1 MNTEEQQPLDN
12 ASAIIERFG
21 GIRPMA
27 GKINV
32 PVTTVQGWKKRDVIP
47 GNRRDDIINA
57 AQQNGIDISDLI
69 DTSSI
74 ANQNDRATTAAASTP
89 SYSSAAPQQPVS
101 QAQAS
106 RPPRTEPGEDPF
118 VRSRPLD
125 RSHDEL
131 MAEIHSSSERAVK
144 VSIWATTGLMLVV
157 MAAGAVMMWPKAQQI
172 DAQGSQLAALEGE
185 VGDLGD
191 EVRDV
196 NRRASF
202 LRDMV
207 PEDMQ
212 AKLEKIQNQAQN
224 LQATVSQISEQ
235 AAGIKDTVM
244 SPDAGSMGERL
255 AKLEEQVVLLTGSEE
270 IGDMVS
276 RVRAL
281 EATVAGQSQLSGAM
295 AELQGIV
302 DSLDGKVGGLEQ
314 KLAEAKTANA
324 DGALSQTL
332 GDVSGD
338 DLKAAAM
345 LLAFSQLRDSL
356 NRQAPFEEDLALL
369 QKMVGDDNPELQTAL
384 TRLAPRANGG
394 VLTPDGLS
402 GEFKG
407 LAGDI
412 VVSSLKGE
420 DVSVMEKAKAR
431 LGQVLQVEKDG
442 DVITGTDTQAKVARA
457 QAMLDKGDV
466 SGALAEL
473 KTLEGEAASTA
484 QPFVQEAEMTLLA
497 QQVQGMMQNMILS
510 KIGGL
515 QMPSMA
521 TPAAA
526 AAAAAAPMVAPTALP
541 TTPPQGQVDLN
552 AIKDNLQHMVPGQQ
566 EVIKDEESGLVILP
580 RPQGF
585 KGFSPGQ
592 Q

>member
-12 ASAIIERFG
+12 ASEIIERFG

-32 PVTTVQGWKKRDVIP
+32 PVTTIQGWKKRDVIP
-47 GNRRDDIINA
+47 GNRRDEIIA
-57 AQQNGIDISDLI
+57 AARQNGIDISDLI
-69 DTSSI
+69 DASSI
-74 ANQNDRATTAAASTP
+74 ANENTRASAASESYTP
-89 SYSSAAPQQPVS
+89 
-101 QAQAS
+101 
-106 RPPRTEPGEDPF
+106 PPRPRAEPSEDPF
-118 VRSRPLD
+118 VRSRPEG

-131 MAEIHSSSERAVK
+131 MAEIQTSSHKAVQAS
-144 VSIWATTGLMLVV
+144 VWTTTALLLVV
-157 MAAGAVMMWPKAQQI
+157 MGAGAFLMWPKAKQI
-172 DAQGSQLAALEGE
+172 DAQGARVAALEGE
-185 VGDLGD
+185 VGELGD

-212 AKLEKIQNQAQN
+212 AKLDKLQNQAQN

-235 AAGIKDTVM
+235 ASTIGTTLT
-244 SPDAGSMGERL
+244 SPDAGTMGERL
-255 AKLEEQVVLLTGSEE
+255 AKLEEQVLLLTGSVELS
-270 IGDMVS
+270 DMIA
-276 RVRAL
+276 RVRTL
-281 EATVAGQSQLSGAM
+281 EETVAGQSQLSGAM
-295 AELQGIV
+295 AELTGIV

-314 KLAEAKTANA
+314 KLAEVQASGG
-324 DGALSQTL
+324 DSALGETL
-332 GDVSGD
+332 GDVSGN

-369 QKMVGDDNPELQTAL
+369 QKMVGEDNPEMQDAL
-384 TRLAPRANGG
+384 LRLAPRANGG
-394 VLTPDGLS
+394 VLTPEGLS

-420 DVSVMEKAKAR
+420 DVSIMDKAKAR
-431 LGQVLQVEKDG
+431 FGQVLQVEKDG
-442 DVITGTDTQAKVARA
+442 EVITGTGTQATVARA
-457 QAMLDKGDV
+457 QALLDKGDV
-466 SGALAEL
+466 SAAIAEL
-473 KTLEGEAASTA
+473 QTLEGEAAQTA
-484 QPFVQEAEMTLLA
+484 QPFVQEAQMTLLA

-510 KIGGL
+510 KIGAAVPAAGAAIPAMT
-515 QMPSMA
+515 MPSV
-521 TPAAA
+521 PG
-526 AAAAAAPMVAPTALP
+526 V
-541 TTPPQGQVDLN
+541 PPQGQIDLN
-552 AIKDNLQHMVPGQQ
+552 AIKDSVTNALPGGQ

>member
-1 MNTEEQQPLDN
+1 MNSEEQQPLDH
-12 ASAIIERFG
+12 AGEIIERFG

-32 PVTTVQGWKKRDVIP
+32 PVTTIQGWKKRDVIP
-47 GNRRDDIINA
+47 GNRRDEIISA
-57 AQQNGIDISDLI
+57 ARQNGIDLTDLI
-69 DTSSI
+69 DASSI
-74 ANQNDRATTAAASTP
+74 ANQNDRATTST
-89 SYSSAAPQQPVS
+89 SSATATISENVAAYTP
-101 QAQAS
+101 
-106 RPPRTEPGEDPF
+106 RPRVEQSEDPF

-125 RSHDEL
+125 RSHDDL
-131 MAEIHSSSERAVK
+131 MAEIQSSSEKAVR

-157 MAAGAVMMWPKAQQI
+157 IAAGAAMMWPKAKQI
-172 DAQGSQLAALEGE
+172 DAQGARVAALEGE
-185 VGDLGD
+185 VGELGD

-212 AKLEKIQNQAQN
+212 AKLDKLQNQAQN
-224 LQATVSQISEQ
+224 LQATVSQITEQ
-235 AAGIKDTVM
+235 AQGIGNTVL
-244 SPDAGSMGERL
+244 SPDAGSLSERL
-255 AKLEEQVVLLTGSEE
+255 TKLEEQVLLLTGSAEL
-270 IGDMVS
+270 GDMIA
-276 RVRAL
+276 RVRSL
-281 EATVAGQSQLSGAM
+281 EETVAGQSQLSGAM
-295 AELQGIV
+295 AELTGIV

-314 KLAEAKTANA
+314 KLAEVQAANG
-324 DGALSQTL
+324 DGALGQTL
-332 GDVSGD
+332 GDVSGN

-369 QKMVGDDNPELQTAL
+369 QKMVGEDNPELQTAL
-384 TRLAPRANGG
+384 ARLAPRANGG

-420 DVSVMEKAKAR
+420 DVSIMDKAKAR

-442 DVITGTDTQAKVARA
+442 EVISGTDTQAKVARA
-457 QAMLDKGDV
+457 QAMLDQGDV
-466 SGALAEL
+466 QGAIAEL
-473 KTLEGEAASTA
+473 KSLEGEAAQTA

-497 QQVQGMMQNMILS
+497 QQVQGMMQNMILA
-510 KIGGL
+510 KIGGAV
-515 QMPSMA
+515 P
-521 TPAAA
+521 
-526 AAAAAAPMVAPTALP
+526 ALP
-541 TTPPQGQVDLN
+541 TTASPVAAPTTVPGVPPHGHIDLN
-552 AIKDNLQHMVPGQQ
+552 AIKDSVTNALPGQQ
-566 EVIKDEESGLVILP
+566 DVIKDDESGLVILP

>member
-1 MNTEEQQPLDN
+1 MNSEEQQPLDH
-12 ASAIIERFG
+12 AGEIIERFG

-32 PVTTVQGWKKRDVIP
+32 PVTTIQGWKKRDVIP
-47 GNRRDDIINA
+47 GNRRDEIISA
-57 AQQNGIDISDLI
+57 ARQNGIDLTDLI
-69 DTSSI
+69 DASSI
-74 ANQNDRATTAAASTP
+74 ANQNDRATTST
-89 SYSSAAPQQPVS
+89 SSATATVS
-101 QAQAS
+101 ENVAAYTP
-106 RPPRTEPGEDPF
+106 RPRVEQSEDPF

-125 RSHDEL
+125 RSHDDL
-131 MAEIHSSSERAVK
+131 MAEIQSSSEKAVR

-157 MAAGAVMMWPKAQQI
+157 IAAGAAMMWPKAKQI
-172 DAQGSQLAALEGE
+172 DAQGARVAALEGE

-212 AKLEKIQNQAQN
+212 AKLDKLQNQAQN
-224 LQATVSQISEQ
+224 LQATVSQITEQ
-235 AAGIKDTVM
+235 AQGIGNTVL
-244 SPDAGSMGERL
+244 SPDAGSLSERL
-255 AKLEEQVVLLTGSEE
+255 TKLEEQVLLLTGSAEL
-270 IGDMVS
+270 GDMIA
-276 RVRAL
+276 RVRSL
-281 EATVAGQSQLSGAM
+281 EETVAGQSQLSGAM
-295 AELQGIV
+295 AELTGIV

-314 KLAEAKTANA
+314 KLAEVQAANG
-324 DGALSQTL
+324 DGALGQTL
-332 GDVSGD
+332 GDVSGN

-369 QKMVGDDNPELQTAL
+369 QKMVGEDSPELQTAL

-420 DVSVMEKAKAR
+420 DISIMDKAKAR

-442 DVITGTDTQAKVARA
+442 EVISGTDTQAKVARA

-466 SGALAEL
+466 QGAITEL
-473 KTLEGEAASTA
+473 KSLDGEAAQTA

-497 QQVQGMMQNMILS
+497 QQVQGMMQNMILA
-510 KIGGL
+510 KIGG
-515 QMPSMA
+515 A
-521 TPAAA
+521 VPALSTTVSPV
-526 AAAAAAPMVAPTALP
+526 AAPATVPGV
-541 TTPPQGQVDLN
+541 PPQGHIDLN
-552 AIKDNLQHMVPGQQ
+552 AIKDSVTNALPGQQ
-566 EVIKDEESGLVILP
+566 EVIKDDESGLVILP

>member
-12 ASAIIERFG
+12 AGEIIERFG

-32 PVTTVQGWKKRDVIP
+32 PVTTIQGWKKRDVIP
-47 GNRRDDIINA
+47 GNRRDEIIDA
-57 AQQNGIDISDLI
+57 ARQNGIDISDLI
-69 DTSSI
+69 DPSSI
-74 ANQNDRATTAAASTP
+74 ANENTRASAAASDNYTP
-89 SYSSAAPQQPVS
+89 
-101 QAQAS
+101 
-106 RPPRTEPGEDPF
+106 PPRPRAERGEDPF
-118 VRSRPLD
+118 VLSRPLD

-131 MAEIHSSSERAVK
+131 MAEIHTSSHKAVQT
-144 VSIWATTGLMLVV
+144 SIWTTTALLLIV
-157 MAAGAVMMWPKAQQI
+157 MGAGAFMMWPKAKQI
-172 DAQGSQLAALEGE
+172 DAQGARVAALEGE
-185 VGDLGD
+185 VGELGD

-212 AKLEKIQNQAQN
+212 AKLDKLQNQAQN
-224 LQATVSQISEQ
+224 LQATVAQMSEQ
-235 AAGIKDTVM
+235 ASTIGTTLT
-244 SPDAGSMGERL
+244 SPDAGTLGERL
-255 AKLEEQVVLLTGSEE
+255 AKLEEQVLLLTGSAEL
-270 IGDMVS
+270 GDMIA
-276 RVRAL
+276 RVRSL
-281 EATVAGQSQLSGAM
+281 EETVAGQSQLSGAM
-295 AELQGIV
+295 AELTGIV

-314 KLAEAKTANA
+314 KLAEVQATS
-324 DGALSQTL
+324 GESALGQTL
-332 GDVSGD
+332 GDVSGN

-369 QKMVGDDNPELQTAL
+369 QKMVGEDSPELQDAL
-384 TRLAPRANGG
+384 LRLAPRANGG

-420 DVSVMEKAKAR
+420 DVSIMDKAKAR

-442 DVITGTDTQAKVARA
+442 EVITGTGTQATVARA
-457 QAMLDKGDV
+457 QALLDKGDV
-466 SGALAEL
+466 SAAIAEL
-473 KTLEGEAASTA
+473 QTLEGEAAQTA
-484 QPFVQEAEMTLLA
+484 QPFVQEAQMTLLA

-510 KIGGL
+510 KIGGVV
-515 QMPSMA
+515 PSAIAVPQAIM
-521 TPAAA
+521 PAA
-526 AAAAAAPMVAPTALP
+526 PGV
-541 TTPPQGQVDLN
+541 PPQGHMIDLN
-552 AIKDNLQHMVPGQQ
+552 AIRDGVTNALPGQP
-566 EVIKDEESGLVILP
+566 EVVKDEESGLVILP

>member
-1 MNTEEQQPLDN
+1 MNTEEQQPLDK
-12 ASAIIERFG
+12 AGEIIERFG

-32 PVTTVQGWKKRDVIP
+32 PVTTIQGWKKRDVIP
-47 GNRRDDIINA
+47 GNRRDEIIA
-57 AQQNGIDISDLI
+57 AARQNGIDISDLI

-74 ANQNDRATTAAASTP
+74 ANENSRTSGTATENYTP
-89 SYSSAAPQQPVS
+89 
-101 QAQAS
+101 
-106 RPPRTEPGEDPF
+106 RPRVEPSEDPF

-125 RSHDEL
+125 RSHDDL
-131 MAEIHSSSERAVK
+131 MAEIHSSTERAVQTS
-144 VSIWATTGLMLVV
+144 VWATTALLVV
-157 MAAGAVMMWPKAQQI
+157 VLAAGAFMMWPTAKKI
-172 DAQGSQLAALEGE
+172 DEQGARVSALEGE

-212 AKLEKIQNQAQN
+212 AKLDKLQNQAQN
-224 LQATVSQISEQ
+224 LQTTVTQISEQ
-235 AAGIKDTVM
+235 AQTIGTTLT
-244 SPDAGSMGERL
+244 SPDAGTFGERL
-255 AKLEEQVVLLTGSEE
+255 TKVEEQVLLLTGSAEL
-270 IGDMVS
+270 GDMIA
-276 RVRAL
+276 RVRTL
-281 EATVAGQSQLSGAM
+281 EETVAGQSQLSGAM
-295 AELQGIV
+295 AELTGIV
-302 DSLDGKVGGLEQ
+302 DSLDGKVGSLEQ
-314 KLAEAKTANA
+314 RLADVQANNA
-324 DGALSQTL
+324 DGALGQTL
-332 GDVSGD
+332 GDVSGN

-369 QKMVGDDNPELQTAL
+369 QKMVGEDNPELQDAL
-384 TRLAPRANGG
+384 LRLAPRANGG

-412 VVSSLKGE
+412 VVASLKGE
-420 DVSVMEKAKAR
+420 DVSIMDKAKAR

-442 DVITGTDTQAKVARA
+442 EMVTGTTTQAKVARA
-457 QAMLDKGDV
+457 QALLDKGDV
-466 SGALAEL
+466 QGAITEL
-473 KTLEGEAASTA
+473 QSLEGEAAQTA
-484 QPFVQEAEMTLLA
+484 QPFVQEAQMTLLA

-515 QMPSMA
+515 PAGAMV
-521 TPAAA
+521 PAAA
-526 AAAAAAPMVAPTALP
+526 APVPAPSATPGV
-541 TTPPQGQVDLN
+541 PPQGHIDLN
-552 AIKDNLQHMVPGQQ
+552 AIKDSVTHALPGQPD
-566 EVIKDEESGLVILP
+566 VIKDDESGLVILP

>member
-32 PVTTVQGWKKRDVIP
+32 PVTTIQGWKKRDVIP
-47 GNRRDDIINA
+47 GNRRDDIIA
-57 AQQNGIDISDLI
+57 AARQNGIDISDLI
-69 DTSSI
+69 DASSI
-74 ANQNDRATTAAASTP
+74 ANQNDRGTPSAAAAPTAQP
-89 SYSSAAPQQPVS
+89 AHNTSAAP
-101 QAQAS
+101 A
-106 RPPRTEPGEDPF
+106 RPREERGEDPF
-118 VRSRPLD
+118 VRSRPMD
-125 RSHDEL
+125 RSHDDL
-131 MAEIHSSSERAVK
+131 MAEIQSSSERAVK

-157 MAAGAVMMWPKAQQI
+157 MAAGAFMMWPKAKQI
-172 DAQGSQLAALEGE
+172 EEQGTKLATLEGE
-185 VGDLGD
+185 VGELGD

-212 AKLEKIQNQAQN
+212 AKLDKIQNQAQN
-224 LQATVSQISEQ
+224 LQSTVAQISEQ
-235 AAGIKDTVM
+235 ASGIKDTVLAE
-244 SPDAGSMGERL
+244 DAGTLSERL
-255 AKLEEQVVLLTGSEE
+255 AKLEEQVVLLTGSED
-270 IGDMVS
+270 IGNMVARLRS
-276 RVRAL
+276 L
-281 EATVAGQSQLSGAM
+281 EETVAGQNQLSGAM
-295 AELQGIV
+295 AELTGIV
-302 DSLDGKVGGLEQ
+302 DSLDGKVGTLEQ
-314 KLAEAKTANA
+314 KLSDVKASNA

-332 GDVSGD
+332 GDVSGN

-356 NRQAPFEEDLALL
+356 NRQAPFEEDLSLL
-369 QKMVGDDNPELQTAL
+369 QKMVGEDNPELQSAL
-384 TRLAPRANGG
+384 MRLAPRANGG
-394 VLTPDGLS
+394 VLTPEGLS

-420 DVSVMEKAKAR
+420 DISIMEKAKVR
-431 LGQVLQVEKDG
+431 LGQVLQVEKNG
-442 DVITGTDTQAKVARA
+442 EMITGTDTQAKVARA

-473 KTLEGEAASTA
+473 KTLEGEAATTA

-497 QQVQGMMQNMILS
+497 QQVQGMMQNMILA
-510 KIGGL
+510 KIGGI
-515 QMPSMA
+515 QMPQL
-521 TPAAA
+521 PGAAA
-526 AAAAAAPMVAPTALP
+526 VAPTTLP

-552 AIKDNLQHMVPGQQ
+552 AIKNNLENMVPGQQ
-566 EVIKDEESGLVILP
+566 EVIKDDESGLVILP